1 MIHLFHK
8 HTSMTT
14 QLETKLT
21 IPKKQPLH
29 NAKVLFSEDSL
40 MAKKAFLNLLFC
52 LFSKDKSEQAQWE
65 KEHITWTPK
74 GREAIALFQESI
86 REKKTFDLVIL
97 DNQLTDEIKG
107 QQVATKLRRLGYK
120 GPLLMLT
127 SADPRE
133 LQAPQPTHK
142 DGAVALAITTA
153 IKSSEHYEFQPL
165 ENDAQSASEVT
176 YFPAYFLGKPCK
188 KDLLRHLLA
197 EHFELTIKPR
207 TDSIDEHP
215 IRSVLNTY
223 IQDAKEAE
231 TGVLI
236 ENTCLENLEK
246 FKQFLLTSLSAPSIM
261 QPPIHIDYGN
271 ITRKNPER
279 HMIACA
285 LELLMR
291 TIPETNDPAFSE
303 HP

>member
-1 MIHLFHK
+1 MITSAGPTELQEPHPTPSNGTFSLTLTTALPNTGSDSYHL
-8 HTSMTT
+8 SR
-14 QLETKLT
+14 L
-21 IPKKQPLH
+21 
-29 NAKVLFSEDSL
+29 NEDS
-40 MAKKAFLNLLFC
+40 
-52 LFSKDKSEQAQWE
+52 
-65 KEHITWTPK
+65 IT
-74 GREAIALFQESI
+74 
-86 REKKTFDLVIL
+86 
-97 DNQLTDEIKG
+97 
-107 QQVATKLRRLGYK
+107 
-120 GPLLMLT
+120 
-127 SADPRE
+127 
-133 LQAPQPTHK
+133 AP
-142 DGAVALAITTA
+142 D
-153 IKSSEHYEFQPL
+153 
-165 ENDAQSASEVT
+165 VT
-176 YFPAYFLGKPCK
+176 QFPAYFLGKPCK

-271 ITRKNPER
+271 IPRKNPER

-303 HP
+303 HPWASIFIATIDTLSRNLDLIKTSHFPDYTTLPPKGD